1 MNFETVADLT
11 DQTFLITPRDDGQ
24 VVRFGGVDTTTT
36 ALTPVRVYGS
46 GTVELS
52 EGYWDQAGLF
62 DGNYDGPWVAGDP
75 AATVR
80 VTIERST
87 DGTTWEPV
95 PGGDLTGPATLYD
108 FESPSHGVLEYRVTA
123 YTAENA
129 TATTITTVT
138 ADSMAFWLSGGVGFA
153 QTCRLPLNPDV
164 SYTTGRERVEKW
176 WAGRERPE
184 TITGEGVRETV
195 SVSGTT
201 WDLIDGQGAATA
213 SPSELRSLARSAE
226 RLHLFRTPDGNR
238 VYGQLSSITMPR
250 KLSMK
255 LDGGWNG
262 YWGYSFDITE
272 AT

>member
-36 ALTPVRVYGS
+36 ALTPMRVYGS

-108 FESPSHGVLEYRVTA
+108 FESPSYGELQYRVTA

-129 TATTITTVT
+129 TATTTVT
-138 ADSMAFWLSGGVGFA
+138 VIADSNALWLSGDVGFA
-153 QTCRLPLNPDV
+153 RTCRLPYDPSVQV
-164 SYTTGRERVEKW
+164 SPSRQRAGVVYDGRSTEVALVGPAVARV
-176 WAGRERPE
+176 
-184 TITGEGVRETV
+184 V
-195 SVSGTT
+195 SVSGTVEDHAEDEPVAT
-201 WDLIDGQGAATA
+201 PADLDA
-213 SPSELRSLARSAE
+213 LAVNPE
-226 RLHLFRTPDGNR
+226 RLFLYRDPDGR
-238 VYGQLSSITMPR
+238 RIYGYIGEITMPR
-250 KLSMK
+250 KYATGSR
-255 LDGGWNG
+255 DSWNG
-262 YWGYSFDITE
+262 IWGFSFELKE

>member
-80 VTIERST
+80 VTIERSA

-108 FESPSHGVLEYRVTA
+108 FESPSHGELQYRVTA

-129 TATTITTVT
+129 TATTTVT
-138 ADSMAFWLSGGVGFA
+138 VIADSDALWLSGGVGFGV
-153 QTCRLPLNPDV
+153 TCRLPLNPGV
-164 SYTTGRERVEKW
+164 QHSGGRERVTKW
-176 WAGRERPE
+176 YAGREKPVAYVGQATSR
-184 TITGEGVRETV
+184 GVR
-195 SVSGTT
+195 VSGST
-201 WDLIDGQGAATA
+201 WDSDENLGHRTA
-213 SPSELRSLARSAE
+213 PPDELLALAQSEG
-226 RLHLFRTPDGNR
+226 RLFLFRDPDGRRIYGITDGITLNR
-238 VYGQLSSITMPR
+238 DSAMSTPA
-250 KLSMK
+250 
-255 LDGGWNG
+255 GWNG
-262 YWGYSFDITE
+262 HWGYSFELTE
-272 AT
+272 AE